1 MTNTNQGPMANA
13 MPSDYHR
20 TTRHLT
26 GSEFHRLLHRYD
38 LAPETREWIETEEWR
53 DADENWSPGALPHG
67 QPRAHLRARAALLQ
81 RLRRARRAP
90 RRDLPSLRGRGA
102 LLGHDISPLR
112 VLTTT
117 SGDGKIDSVRR
128 TT

>member
-53 DADENWSPGALPHG
+53 DADENWSIYGEQLAERGSARHPEPSRLERYLTANPEHTCAPEPLCFSGCGARVARHG
-67 QPRAHLRARAALLQ
+67 VTCQACEDEVPF
-81 RLRRARRAP
+81 
-90 RRDLPSLRGRGA
+90 
-102 LLGHDISPLR
+102 
-112 VLTTT
+112 
-117 SGDGKIDSVRR
+117 
-128 TT
+128 